1 MPRGRSRR
9 AQPWTSLRGNRRR
22 VRRAQPPAAGAESGD
37 GQRGLTRKTHRG
49 REARTVSPSPPAR
62 ANAYSD
68 KIDSD
73 VDILRAYS
81 EGGETLGRL
90 HRATRSGESR
100 FVTLLEIA
108 RGGRLRPRASLP
120 LLAPATKKVRQRS
133 ISLTATAR
141 VPEKH
146 ASEEESRCR
155 PHQEDDAGGRRSR
168 EDRAGNPG
176 ARVYVLG
183 PPRYPEKSDSRRDFP
198 S

>member
-1 MPRGRSRR
+1 
-9 AQPWTSLRGNRRR
+9 
-22 VRRAQPPAAGAESGD
+22 V
-37 GQRGLTRKTHRG
+37 
-49 REARTVSPSPPAR
+49 RTVSPSPPAR

-100 FVTLLEIA
+100 FVTLSEIA
-108 RGGRLRPRASLP
+108 RGGRRPKASLP
-120 LLAPATKKVRQRS
+120 LLARHKKKVRQWS

-155 PHQEDDAGGRRSR
+155 PHQEDDAGGRRCR